1 MRYFLF
7 NCRFKFNPEEK
18 QKLSQNFNSNSFLNQ
33 RNPLNNITRTILLSN
48 LRNQF
53 RIARSFVRTPCMQ
66 QALAWERRGA
76 LVPPQFRLITLGIRG
91 EERAERNKRR
101 RLLGAR
107 YYCDYRRDRV
117 GPPWQ
122 RRGGKG
128 GRAPLRPCVGRETGV
143 IYEV

>member
-1 MRYFLF
+1 MG
-7 NCRFKFNPEEK
+7 
-18 QKLSQNFNSNSFLNQ
+18 
-33 RNPLNNITRTILLSN
+33 T
-48 LRNQF
+48 
-53 RIARSFVRTPCMQ
+53 
-66 QALAWERRGA
+66 ERRA
-76 LVPPQFRLITLGIRG
+76 RAAQFRLITLGIRG